1 MMEREEST
9 TTSAEEPVAE
19 TDERRS
25 ESTAEEPVAE
35 TDEQRSESTA
45 EEPVAETDE
54 RRPTTADIATSRDD
68 LGEEAPPRTDD
79 VDDDEGRNPLLE
91 EEATV
96 EVRGRW
102 EKIQGG
108 FVDEPRRAVEEADTL
123 VAELMQ
129 RLADSFAEER
139 KGLEGQ
145 WDRGDEVS
153 TEDLRIALQRY
164 RSFFDRLLSV

>member
-1 MMEREEST
+1 MMERDEST
-9 TTSAEEPVAE
+9 TTSAEEPV
-19 TDERRS
+19 S
-25 ESTAEEPVAE
+25 
-35 TDEQRSESTA
+35 
-45 EEPVAETDE
+45 ETDE
-54 RRPTTADIATSRDD
+54 RRPTTADIASGTDS
-68 LGEEAPPRTDD
+68 GEQAPPEAEAA
-79 VDDDEGRNPLLE
+79 DEEDERRPLLE

-96 EVRGRW
+96 EVRSRW

-129 RLADSFAEER
+129 QLADSFANER

>member
-1 MMEREEST
+1 MMERDESA
-9 TTSAEEPVAE
+9 TTSAEEPVNE
-19 TDERRS
+19 TN
-25 ESTAEEPVAE
+25 
-35 TDEQRSESTA
+35 
-45 EEPVAETDE
+45 E
-54 RRPTTADIATSRDD
+54 RRPTTADIASGTADS
-68 LGEEAPPRTDD
+68 GEQAPPAAEA
-79 VDDDEGRNPLLE
+79 VADDEDERRPLLE

-96 EVRGRW
+96 EVRSRW

-129 RLADSFAEER
+129 QLADSFANER

>member
-1 MMEREEST
+1 MMERDEST
-9 TTSAEEPVAE
+9 TTSAEEPIAE
-19 TDERRS
+19 TDE
-25 ESTAEEPVAE
+25 
-35 TDEQRSESTA
+35 
-45 EEPVAETDE
+45 TDE
-54 RRPTTADIATSRDD
+54 RPPTTADIASSRDD
-68 LGEEAPPRTDD
+68 LREEPPHRAENG
-79 VDDDEGRNPLLE
+79 VDDDEGRSPLLE

-153 TEDLRIALQRY
+153 TEELRIALQRY

>member
-1 MMEREEST
+1 MMERDEST
-9 TTSAEEPVAE
+9 TTSGDEPVSE
-19 TDERRS
+19 SDER
-25 ESTAEEPVAE
+25 
-35 TDEQRSESTA
+35 
-45 EEPVAETDE
+45 
-54 RRPTTADIATSRDD
+54 RRPTTADIALGADD
-68 LGEEAPPRTDD
+68 SGEQPPPAAEAV
-79 VDDDEGRNPLLE
+79 VDDKDERRPLLE

-96 EVRGRW
+96 EVRSRW

-129 RLADSFAEER
+129 QLADSFAKER

>member
-1 MMEREEST
+1 MMERDEST
-9 TTSAEEPVAE
+9 TTSAEEPV
-19 TDERRS
+19 T
-25 ESTAEEPVAE
+25 
-35 TDEQRSESTA
+35 
-45 EEPVAETDE
+45 ETDE
-54 RRPTTADIATSRDD
+54 RRPTTADIASGTDES
-68 LGEEAPPRTDD
+68 GEQAPPAAEA
-79 VDDDEGRNPLLE
+79 VADDEDERRPLLE

-96 EVRGRW
+96 EVRSRW

-129 RLADSFAEER
+129 QLADSFAKER
-139 KGLEGQ
+139 EGLEGQ

>member
-1 MMEREEST
+1 MMERDEST
-9 TTSAEEPVAE
+9 ATSAEEPVAE
-19 TDERRS
+19 TDE
-25 ESTAEEPVAE
+25 
-35 TDEQRSESTA
+35 Q
-45 EEPVAETDE
+45 
-54 RRPTTADIATSRDD
+54 RPTTADIASGTDAS
-68 LGEEAPPRTDD
+68 GEQAPSAAEA
-79 VDDDEGRNPLLE
+79 VADDEDERRPLLE

-96 EVRGRW
+96 EVRSRW
-102 EKIQGG
+102 ERIQGG

-129 RLADSFAEER
+129 QLADSFAKER
-139 KGLEGQ
+139 EGLEGQ

>member
-1 MMEREEST
+1 MMEREST
-9 TTSAEEPVAE
+9 TTSAEEPV
-19 TDERRS
+19 S
-25 ESTAEEPVAE
+25 
-35 TDEQRSESTA
+35 
-45 EEPVAETDE
+45 ETDE
-54 RRPTTADIATSRDD
+54 RRPTTADIALGTDDSR
-68 LGEEAPPRTDD
+68 EQAPPAAEA
-79 VDDDEGRNPLLE
+79 VADEEDERRPLLE
-91 EEATV
+91 EKATV
-96 EVRGRW
+96 EVRSRW

-129 RLADSFAEER
+129 QLADSFAQER
-139 KGLEGQ
+139 RGLEGQ

>member
-1 MMEREEST
+1 MMERDESSA
-9 TTSAEEPVAE
+9 TSAEEPVTE
-19 TDERRS
+19 TDEH
-25 ESTAEEPVAE
+25 
-35 TDEQRSESTA
+35 
-45 EEPVAETDE
+45 
-54 RRPTTADIATSRDD
+54 RPTTADIAA
-68 LGEEAPPRTDD
+68 GTDD
-79 VDDDEGRNPLLE
+79 SGERAPSAAEAVADDETERRPLLE

-96 EVRGRW
+96 EVRSRW

-129 RLADSFAEER
+129 QLADSFAKER
-139 KGLEGQ
+139 EGLEGQ